1 MKALQ
6 VTMVALPILTAA
18 CAQPAQHARQYL
30 AASTGNSAFAVREPS
45 ITAAL
50 PPAPTATGL
59 TGPATP
65 DPGRQAAPTALKKF
79 DSVFDAQYVRTAST
93 AR

>member
-6 VTMVALPILTAA
+6 VTMVALPILAAA
-18 CAQPAQHARQYL
+18 CAQPAQDAGQYRR
-30 AASTGNSAFAVREPS
+30 AAMGF
-45 ITAAL
+45 TA
-50 PPAPTATGL
+50 PAA
-59 TGPATP
+59 P

-93 AR
+93 MR